1 MKSFFTHTLYY
12 TLLYKHIGVPGSVRS
27 MVGKLCE
34 MGWLFRRIT
43 TFVKLNGGG
52 MQHGSNTL
60 SLVGQSLSY
69 AIQEEMSDYY
79 RLVAVLEAQMN
90 EKDEKDEKEEGK

>member
-1 MKSFFTHTLYY
+1 
-12 TLLYKHIGVPGSVRS
+12 
-27 MVGKLCE
+27 
-34 MGWLFRRIT
+34 
-43 TFVKLNGGG
+43 
-52 MQHGSNTL
+52 MQHGSDTL

-90 EKDEKDEKEEGK
+90 EKDEKDEKEEGKWIRERASAYMESTVDVAIVIFYLVGSYLNVFLLSHTFQINVQISVY